1 MKTRRLLRQ
10 LRGTCLSPFTSGA
23 CSYSVSRVES
33 EDAEKRAM
41 ECGESTGCV
50 STSEAQAR
58 VEPHVGRCFMC
69 NRSECMTE
77 RSV

>member
-10 LRGTCLSPFTSGA
+10 LRGTCLGPFTSGA
-23 CSYSVSRVES
+23 CSYSVRRVEN

-41 ECGESTGCV
+41 ECGESTECV
-50 STSEAQAR
+50 STSVAQAR
-58 VEPHVGRCFMC
+58 VEPHVCRCFTC

-77 RSV
+77 